1 MTDSGSGNY
10 TLPTGYEAVTGQ
22 TVLASQHNPPLED
35 IAAALNRRSFRD
47 GRAPFTGDQNFNG
60 YRATG
65 AANAVNPQ
73 DYVTLSQ
80 VQSMIGLFPGFM
92 QVDTVTSTAAP
103 AGWLYG
109 NGQSVS
115 RTTYAA
121 LWARVQAGNNLAST
135 QAGKTHGQYGPGDGS
150 TTFTLPNVYADDGY
164 FIRPMASGR
173 TIGSVQADE
182 IKAHNHTGTAQPN
195 GSHQHGYTGS
205 LSNSTRPNG
214 SNSDV
219 PSPVGPQVTG
229 FAGEHE
235 HTLLIN
241 NTGGTETR
249 PKNIAY
255 PVLIKT

>member
-1 MTDSGSGNY
+1 M
-10 TLPTGYEAVTGQ
+10 
-22 TVLASQHNPPLED
+22 LASQHNPPLED

-73 DYVTLSQ
+73 DFVTLSQ
-80 VQSMIGLFPGFM
+80 VQAMIGLFPGFM
-92 QVDTVTSTAAP
+92 QVDTVTSAAAA
-103 AGWLYG
+103 AGWLYA

-121 LWARVQAGNNLAST
+121 LWTRVQAGNNLAAT

-182 IKAHNHTGTAQPN
+182 IKSHLHTGTTASA
-195 GSHQHGYTGS
+195 GSHVHGYLDSNVADGPGIQSGSGRGNQDIARQTDASGAHTHPFTTDATGS
-205 LSNSTRPNG
+205 
-214 SNSDV
+214 V
-219 PSPVGPQVTG
+219 
-229 FAGEHE
+229 
-235 HTLLIN
+235 
-241 NTGGTETR
+241 ETR